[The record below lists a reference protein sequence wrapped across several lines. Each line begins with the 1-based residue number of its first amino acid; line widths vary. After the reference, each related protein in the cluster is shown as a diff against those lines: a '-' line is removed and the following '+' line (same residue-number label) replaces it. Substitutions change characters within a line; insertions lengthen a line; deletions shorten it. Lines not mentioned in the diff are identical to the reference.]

1 MDVEQLAENYDMDAD
16 NLKALLAWMLQ
27 RYREKESEYL
37 NLPEQH
43 DLERDL
49 ADIRKK
55 AEQLTHALDKAQ
67 QMTVQALE
75 GQDMLVHH
83 AQRDL
88 RLLGER
94 IASVSVDV
102 RGHAPMFHRNA
113 LLLSLQRTWELL
125 TGEAPDQST
134 GVGSFYY
141 FIDDACEVMD
151 LDAEGLWQLHREGV
165 E

>member
-1 MDVEQLAENYDMDAD
+1 MDVKQLADNYDMDAD

-37 NLPEQH
+37 NLPDQH

-49 ADIRKK
+49 ADIHKK
-55 AEQLTHALDKAQ
+55 AEQLSHSLDRAQ
-67 QMTVQALE
+67 QMTLQALQGE
-75 GQDMLVHH
+75 DMLVHH

-94 IASVSVDV
+94 IASVSVNV
-102 RGHAPMFHRNA
+102 QGRAPMFHRNV
-113 LLLSLQRTWELL
+113 LLLSLQRSWELL

-151 LDAEGLWQLHREGV
+151 LDPEGLWQLHREGV